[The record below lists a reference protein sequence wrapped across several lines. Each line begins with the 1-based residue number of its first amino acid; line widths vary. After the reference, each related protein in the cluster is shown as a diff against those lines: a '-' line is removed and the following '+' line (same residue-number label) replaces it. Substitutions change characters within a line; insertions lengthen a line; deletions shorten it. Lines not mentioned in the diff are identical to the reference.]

1 MMKRKLF
8 VNPYF
13 NITKSLVDKSDDN
26 ITLQGNNYLVTI
38 AYSKTWNTDVEYS
51 PKEDKLILTPSKFSY
66 LDNFLVKKTFVQRNL
81 STQMAKFLFDSIINK
96 LENDRRYKHIN
107 TRKDTW
113 SAHYRFKDR
122 VEGYNTSK
130 VFSKGKRNMIIYS
143 APSGMGFRGLKA
155 RVWVLFEPIKQ
166 KKEIKSSISRF
177 IGVFPHIWKQLEE
190 KLGDDFANE

>member
-1 MMKRKLF
+1 MKRKLF

-13 NITKSLVDKSDDN
+13 IVTKSLVDKSEDKKPYEGSD
-26 ITLQGNNYLVTI
+26 YLVTI
-38 AYSKTWNTDVEYS
+38 TGSRTYHTPVDYFVNEGIL
-51 PKEDKLILTPSKFSY
+51 KLRELK
-66 LDNFLVKKTFVQRNL
+66 LDYNLVKKTFTQRNM
-81 STQMAKFLFDSIINK
+81 STQMAKNLFDSIINK

-130 VFSKGKRNMIIYS
+130 VFSKGKRNMIVYS
-143 APSGMGFRGLKA
+143 APPGKGFRGDRA
-155 RVWVLFEPIKQ
+155 RVWVLFEPVKQ
-166 KKEIKSSISRF
+166 KKDIKPSFSRF
-177 IGVFPHIWKQLEE
+177 RGVFPHIWKQLEE